1 MKILVRWIGYPKT
14 EIEIFGLE
22 RESLLGPLKHECTT
36 RSLEITQYE
45 TTFKPR
51 LNVAV
56 FPTGGGIRLV
66 WSFGNSRDYIQA
78 RIFDDHVIPD
88 QFPPPL
94 GTAGYLRINQIERWK
109 CNCSRC
115 PCLVR
120 SLCTPFHVAPCLR
133 SALVPEGVLT
143 MSE

>member
-94 GTAGYLRINQIERWK
+94 GTAGYLRINQIEGSAIVRGVRALSDLSVLLSTW
-109 CNCSRC
+109 
-115 PCLVR
+115 PLV
-120 SLCTPFHVAPCLR
+120 SGLH
-133 SALVPEGVLT
+133 
-143 MSE
+143 